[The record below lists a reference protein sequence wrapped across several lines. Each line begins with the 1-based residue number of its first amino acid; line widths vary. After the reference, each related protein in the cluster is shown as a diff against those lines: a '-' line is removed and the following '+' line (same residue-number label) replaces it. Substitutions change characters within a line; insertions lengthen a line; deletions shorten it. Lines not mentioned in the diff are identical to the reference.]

1 MRAFIIAAAAAA
13 FIAPAFAATE
23 TIGTGTTPW
32 RLENTAGSFSLSN
45 DVLAAFSLVGIY
57 AEAVAPATYLRPTI
71 STTISSVSYDSG
83 SGLFTAGQSVAG
95 ATLKLDD
102 VTEVGGTG
110 WITLSGLTIDPLAR
124 LVYADVSGAN
134 GLQPQRVDL
143 FRYATASG
151 DTSFS
156 GAGDYTITA
165 LALTPT
171 ENGIRALETGL
182 GLNSLGD
189 YALRRATNF
198 GSMKASFTVVAV
210 PEPSTWALLGL
221 GLACAAGVAR
231 RRVAVKD

>member
-1 MRAFIIAAAAAA
+1 MTIWLASFQPWCAAY
-13 FIAPAFAATE
+13 TV
-23 TIGTGTTPW
+23 T
-32 RLENTAGSFSLSN
+32 
-45 DVLAAFSLVGIY
+45 
-57 AEAVAPATYLRPTI
+57 
-71 STTISSVSYDSG
+71 STTISSVGHDSG
-83 SGLFTAGQSVAG
+83 SRLFTAGQSVAG

-156 GAGDYTITA
+156 GAGDYTIAA

-231 RRVAVKD
+231 RRVPVKD